1 MTGKKLVQT
10 NVSLVLFNWLRSN
23 DAKASITSTAVA
35 LGDLPKPLT
44 NYVRKVLSTFL
55 TPCRNSSICPNDAKA
70 SITSTAVALG
80 DLPKPLTNYVRKV
93 LSTFLTPCRNSSIC
107 PNDAKASIISWA
119 IALGDLPK
127 LLTNSFVTLLNLF
140 KLIITG
146 RTLVGSTGLSRYL

>member
-35 LGDLPKPLT
+35 LGDLPK
-44 NYVRKVLSTFL
+44 
-55 TPCRNSSICPNDAKA
+55 
-70 SITSTAVALG
+70 
-80 DLPKPLTNYVRKV
+80 
-93 LSTFLTPCRNSSIC
+93 
-107 PNDAKASIISWA
+107 
-119 IALGDLPK
+119 
-127 LLTNSFVTLLNLF
+127 LLTNSFVTLLNLC

>member
-1 MTGKKLVQT
+1 MSGKQKVSKPLVIFLFYEITLSIKVSNLSTISAPLRMTGKKLVQT
-10 NVSLVLFNWLRSN
+10 NVSLVLFNWLRS
-23 DAKASITSTAVA
+23 
-35 LGDLPKPLT
+35 
-44 NYVRKVLSTFL
+44 
-55 TPCRNSSICPNDAKA
+55 NDAKA

>member
-35 LGDLPKPLT
+35 LGDLPK
-44 NYVRKVLSTFL
+44 
-55 TPCRNSSICPNDAKA
+55 
-70 SITSTAVALG
+70 
-80 DLPKPLTNYVRKV
+80 
-93 LSTFLTPCRNSSIC
+93 
-107 PNDAKASIISWA
+107 
-119 IALGDLPK
+119 

>member
-10 NVSLVLFNWLRSN
+10 NVSLVLFNWLRS
-23 DAKASITSTAVA
+23 
-35 LGDLPKPLT
+35 
-44 NYVRKVLSTFL
+44 
-55 TPCRNSSICPNDAKA
+55 
-70 SITSTAVALG
+70 
-80 DLPKPLTNYVRKV
+80 
-93 LSTFLTPCRNSSIC
+93 
-107 PNDAKASIISWA
+107 NDAKASIISWA

>member
-23 DAKASITSTAVA
+23 DAKASITST
-35 LGDLPKPLT
+35 
-44 NYVRKVLSTFL
+44 
-55 TPCRNSSICPNDAKA
+55 
-70 SITSTAVALG
+70 
-80 DLPKPLTNYVRKV
+80 
-93 LSTFLTPCRNSSIC
+93 
-107 PNDAKASIISWA
+107 A